1 MFSHSTTLPA
11 PHHTCS
17 HPVCGHYGDTA
28 RGRASSVQLQV
39 FNSFWNKYFHIMCST
54 DAFRASST
62 WLESPMQ
69 VSGMSQ
75 SLTAS
80 RHVTPLSSYWPKK
93 TQKEKREE
101 NKTEG
106 QRVSLHKPQ
115 GTIWF
120 KCWDVCKQLTLQSLQ
135 HSPLLHMAL
144 WVRVHFLQQ
153 FAPFRAHSYKSE
165 TVYSMYV

>member
-17 HPVCGHYGDTA
+17 HPVCGHYEDTA
-28 RGRASSVQLQV
+28 RGEERASSVQLQV
-39 FNSFWNKYFHIMCST
+39 FNSFWNKYYNTMCST

-93 TQKEKREE
+93 PQKEKREE

-106 QRVSLHKPQ
+106 QRVSLHKPR

-120 KCWDVCKQLTLQSLQ
+120 KCWGCMQAAHLAVPAAQPIAAHGIVGKSTLLTTVCSFPCT
-135 HSPLLHMAL
+135 
-144 WVRVHFLQQ
+144 FLQV
-153 FAPFRAHSYKSE
+153 RDGL
-165 TVYSMYV
+165 